1 MNRTM
6 GWYGAL
12 VALLVA
18 LAMPEYASAAT
29 EPTALQRLIIEEALN
44 SRVPPSLA
52 LAVARIE
59 SNFAPDAVSPAG
71 ARGVMQIMP
80 ATARG
85 EFGVDP
91 DELWDARLNV
101 QLGVAFLEQL
111 FDRYGAWDLALSH
124 YNGGSVL
131 GAPPDAVPLPVTR
144 DYVRAVLAWERRYR
158 VQTALWSVPQSPP
171 GWYPA
176 DTRVRPTAVATDTA
190 PASGPIPAVAQRPLG
205 SSIEMRRL
213 MIRHTLDDFTPA
225 FRWTGG

>member
-1 MNRTM
+1 MTRTI
-6 GWYGAL
+6 GWAAAL
-12 VALLVA
+12 VALVVA
-18 LAMPEYASAAT
+18 LGLPADAEAAT
-29 EPTALQRLIIEEALN
+29 EPTVLQRLIVEEALN

-59 SNFAPDAVSPAG
+59 SNFAPDAESSAG

-85 EFGVDP
+85 EFGVEP

-111 FDRYGAWDLALSH
+111 YDRYGAWDLALSH

-131 GAPPDAVPLPVTR
+131 GTPPHAVPLPVTR
-144 DYVRAVLAWERRYR
+144 DYVRAVLKWERRYR
-158 VQTALWSVPQSPP
+158 LQTALWGDPQAKP

-176 DTRVRPTAVATDTA
+176 RTSVRALAVAVA
-190 PASGPIPAVAQRPLG
+190 PGSLPEPLFAAGEWSLG
-205 SSIEMRRL
+205 SSIHMRRL
-213 MIRHTLDDFTPA
+213 RVRHTLDDFTPV